1 VNNANPAARPT
12 ANSMYSAIPYTEKL
26 GIGTAIY
33 CFPPSLLPTASVML
47 RLKMSPDIPLA
58 TANKKTTPKPS
69 PAPATIG
76 DSNWFMPIR
85 IVARHMNVIV
95 TLQKRLYLNP
105 ILTIYNDFVRCFSMI
120 IILTRKTIIFQSVV
134 KFRWVQKKCRVRPL
148 MGSIQYRR
156 LSDKQKKA
164 IVGMFRTGEWKQSEL
179 ADMFQCTPG
188 RVSQLVNNVYGE
200 HQRLG
205 VEVEK

>member
-1 VNNANPAARPT
+1 
-12 ANSMYSAIPYTEKL
+12 
-26 GIGTAIY
+26 
-33 CFPPSLLPTASVML
+33 
-47 RLKMSPDIPLA
+47 
-58 TANKKTTPKPS
+58 
-69 PAPATIG
+69 
-76 DSNWFMPIR
+76 
-85 IVARHMNVIV
+85 
-95 TLQKRLYLNP
+95 
-105 ILTIYNDFVRCFSMI
+105 MI
-120 IILTRKTIIFQSVV
+120 IILTHKTIILQSVA
-134 KFRWVQKKCRVRPL
+134 KFRWVQKKCWVRTL

-164 IVGMFRTGEWKQSEL
+164 IVGMFRTGDWKQSEL